1 MSKLRAIWKILS
13 NKCWFLAVS
22 KTGMSGDQVETSG
35 HYTYNMAD
43 ALINKHITD
52 VNNYLDQEDALDEFH
67 DIVNGIK

>member
-1 MSKLRAIWKILS
+1 MSKLRAIWKLLT

-22 KTGMSGDQVETSG
+22 KTGMSGDNIETSG
-35 HYTYNMAD
+35 RYTYNMAD
-43 ALINKHITD
+43 SLINKHITD

>member
-22 KTGMSGDQVETSG
+22 KTGMSGDQLETSG

-52 VNNYLDQEDALDEFH
+52 VNNFLEQESAVNEFNN
-67 DIVNGIK
+67 IVNGIK